1 MNILGHFETVTRHR
15 MLVMKNCFLAG
26 IPHRGLVHDLSKFS
40 PTEFIPGAKFYADGK
55 RSPNEREREETGYS
69 AAWMHHKG
77 RNPHHWEYWFDVSP
91 VTHRYEPVRMPID
104 YLKESFCDRVAAS
117 KIYRGADYTDASA
130 LEYFRSKKEMESR
143 MHPCTACILGRWL
156 EMLAREGEEKT
167 FARLRKTREIT
178 CHPDTCPKVTARFG
192 KPEERE

>member
-1 MNILGHFETVTRHR
+1 MGGNRLNILGHLETVTRHR
-15 MLVMKNCFLAG
+15 TLVMKHCFLAG
-26 IPHRGLVHDLSKFS
+26 IPFRGLVHDLSKFS
-40 PTEFIPGAKFYADGK
+40 PTEFIPGARYYEEGK
-55 RSPNEREREETGYS
+55 RSPNEREREVTGYS

-130 LEYFRSKKEMESR
+130 LEYFCSKKQMESL

-156 EMLAREGEEKT
+156 EMLARDGEEKT
-167 FARLRKTREIT
+167 FARIRRTREIV
-178 CHPDTCPKVTARFG
+178 CHPETCEKVRERFG
-192 KPEERE
+192 K